1 MGRRMSGMVN
11 GWWGDNG
18 RTLLVSPFL
27 LCWKVASANDLQ
39 I

>member
-1 MGRRMSGMVN
+1 MGRHVSEMVN
-11 GWWGDNG
+11 GWWGDSS

-39 I
+39 M